1 MDTSTNLSGQLFY
14 VGADISK
21 SKIDIYYE
29 LSAKSYHKIVNN
41 EFRDIENY
49 LTALLVSTQG
59 QGLKIQV
66 IMEATGTYGERLA
79 YTLHEMG
86 IRFSLISPSKSR
98 AFMQSENASTINDKE
113 CAKLL
118 RKYGIQKQPEAYQ
131 MPDALSIELKQMIS
145 ALDKLKEDLQR
156 LNNQIHADSYRAKPA
171 QIVSQIWEQRQSQLK
186 EHIQQLEDQIQTLTQ
201 DHFKTMI
208 DNLCSIKGIGK
219 LTATAFVILT
229 QGFVHFDSAKQL
241 VKFIGLCPTENSSGS
256 SVRKGKHIPKK
267 GISTLKSLL
276 FNAAR
281 SALRSD
287 NVFKQFYDR
296 LKCNGKN
303 GKVALTAVMRKMATY
318 IFAIAKT
325 QHNFDLNFNKN

>member
-1 MDTSTNLSGQLFY
+1 METSTNLLETLFY

-21 SKIDIYYE
+21 SKIDFYYE
-29 LSAKSYHKIVNN
+29 LSSKNYHEIVKN
-41 EFRDIENY
+41 ESMEIEKY
-49 LTALLVSTQG
+49 LKKLLGNTEG
-59 QGLKIQV
+59 FNIQL
-66 IMEATGTYGERLA
+66 IMEFTGTYGERLA
-79 YTLHEMG
+79 YALHEMG
-86 IRFSLISPSKSR
+86 ISFSVISPSKSH

-131 MPDALSIELKQMIS
+131 MPDDLALELKQMIS

-156 LNNQIHADSYRAKPA
+156 LNNQIHADSYRAKPS
-171 QIVSQIWEQRQSQLK
+171 QIVSQIWEQRQNQLK
-186 EHIQQLEDQIQTLTQ
+186 EHIEQLQDQIQNLTQ

-208 DNLCSIKGIGK
+208 DNLCSIKGVGM
-219 LTATAFVILT
+219 LTATTFVVVT
-229 QGFVHFDSAKQL
+229 QGFVHFQSAKQF

-267 GISTLKSLL
+267 GVSILKSLL

-281 SALRSD
+281 SVLRSD

-296 LKCNGKN
+296 LKSKGKN
-303 GKVALTAVMRKMATY
+303 GKVALTAVMRKMATC
-318 IFAIAKT
+318 IFAIAKN
-325 QHNFDLNFNKN
+325 QVLFELNFNKN